1 MPSPASCHG
10 ASRAVTC
17 GFFLFHVEGQEF
29 QGIERELRARELELF
44 VILRIAYKD
53 RVPGTLTHHVSMN
66 EVVQTDNGSVLLR
79 QGQIGNL
86 SIL

>member
-1 MPSPASCHG
+1 MRVLSFPSRGSG
-10 ASRAVTC
+10 ISRNR
-17 GFFLFHVEGQEF
+17 
-29 QGIERELRARELELF
+29 ERELRARELELL